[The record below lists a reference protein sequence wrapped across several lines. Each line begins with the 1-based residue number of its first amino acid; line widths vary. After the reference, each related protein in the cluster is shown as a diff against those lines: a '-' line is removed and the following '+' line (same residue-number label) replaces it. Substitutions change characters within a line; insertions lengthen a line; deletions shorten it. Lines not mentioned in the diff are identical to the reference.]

1 MRQIGSSDG
10 LGIESNQQTC
20 QYTVRRERT
29 SMTNNPQSPPG
40 GDTLGSEVVRLLR
53 RLKQINP
60 DHELLQSWSS
70 IFGENGAGVRG
81 SPVLTIHAMKQTDSE
96 LLELRR
102 QLERLL
108 KPRLCYYKRRP
119 P

>member
-1 MRQIGSSDG
+1 
-10 LGIESNQQTC
+10 
-20 QYTVRRERT
+20 
-29 SMTNNPQSPPG
+29 MTDDPQSPP
-40 GDTLGSEVVRLLR
+40 DDDPLGREVAQLLLR
-53 RLKQINP
+53 LEKIKP
-60 DHELLQSWSS
+60 DHELVQPWSS
-70 IFGENGAGVRG
+70 IFGENGAGVPG
-81 SPVLTIHAMKQTDSE
+81 LPVPTIHAMKQTDSE